1 MIFLFLAKVPFLFHK
16 TNDVHKKNN
25 WLMDFHTVQTGF
37 HSPQMEF
44 HNPQM
49 GGVVTSCRRNKW
61 AVPECNPLWPDFRG
75 KVPR

>member
-25 WLMDFHTVQTGF
+25 WLMDFHSVQMDF

-44 HNPQM
+44 HNPQI
-49 GGVVTSCRRNKW
+49 GAGYLLSS
-61 AVPECNPLWPDFRG
+61 
-75 KVPR
+75 

>member
-25 WLMDFHTVQTGF
+25 WLMDFHSAQMDF

-49 GGVVTSCRRNKW
+49 GAGYLLSS
-61 AVPECNPLWPDFRG
+61 
-75 KVPR
+75 

>member
-25 WLMDFHTVQTGF
+25 WLMDFHSVQMDFHSVQMDF

-49 GGVVTSCRRNKW
+49 GAGYLLSS
-61 AVPECNPLWPDFRG
+61 
-75 KVPR
+75 